1 MPPLAFGKL
10 PFAKIALQHWPREEI
25 VPRLFYAV
33 ILALLP
39 LLAGAQAFPDR
50 PIRIIVPLPP
60 GGSPDTI
67 ARSLAPGL
75 QAAWNQPVVVEN
87 RVGGSQNIGADAV
100 AKSAPDGLTWLLSP
114 DNVFAVNPHIAKQ
127 PFDPLA
133 DLAPVTLLARIQ
145 FLLVVNPAVPA
156 NSVQELIALARAK
169 PGELNFGS
177 SGTGS
182 PQFLGG
188 TLLQQLSGTKMNH
201 VPYKGAAP
209 AVTDLLP
216 GRIQVWVGAANSLL
230 PHIKEGKLR
239 VLGTAASQRFAVLPD
254 TPTVAE
260 AGLPGYAL
268 YPWLGMFVPAK
279 TPREVIAKIGAEIG
293 RIMNSAEV
301 KARLVPQGM
310 DLAPGT
316 PEELGRIV
324 REDHAYWGKVM
335 REAGIKGE

>member
-1 MPPLAFGKL
+1 MTR
-10 PFAKIALQHWPREEI
+10 W
-25 VPRLFYAV
+25 
-33 ILALLP
+33 
-39 LLAGAQAFPDR
+39 LLAGLVAMFSTVALPQGFPER
-50 PIRIIVPLPP
+50 PVRIIVPLPP

-67 ARSLAPGL
+67 ARTLSQGL
-75 QAAWNQPVVVEN
+75 QGVWPHPVVVEN
-87 RVGGSQNIGADAV
+87 RTGGSQNIGADAV
-100 AKSAPDGLTWLLSP
+100 AKSAPDGHTWLLAP
-114 DNVFAVNPHIAKQ
+114 DNVFAVNAHIAKQ
-127 PFDPLA
+127 PFDPLT

-145 FLLVVNPAVPA
+145 FLLVVHPDVPA
-156 NSVQELIALARAK
+156 KSVQELIAYARSK

-188 TLLQQLSGTKMNH
+188 TLLTQMSGTKMNH

-209 AVTDLLP
+209 AVADLLA

-230 PHIKEGKLR
+230 PHIRADKLR
-239 VLGTAASQRFAVLPD
+239 VLGTTAAQRFGSLPD

-279 TPREVIAKIGAEIG
+279 TPPEIIARINAEIT
-293 RIMNSAEV
+293 RILASAEV

-310 DLAPGT
+310 DLATGSPA
-316 PEELGRIV
+316 ELAKII
-324 REDHAYWGKVM
+324 REDHAHWGKVL
-335 REAGIKGE
+335 REAGVRAE